1 LSEDNLIESLA
12 QVYETDYEV
21 GQDNVEA
28 LGLEMHNPVFFAS
41 AGLIVLFVSL
51 TLLFPESSR
60 EMLEATRGWIIN
72 SFDWLF
78 LSAGNIIVMFC
89 LALIVLP
96 YGSIRIGGDDAQ
108 PDYSRASWFAMLFA
122 AGMGIGLVFWS
133 VAEPVGYFTEWAGSP
148 LNIDGYSEQA
158 RIAALGATLYHWG
171 LHPWAIYALVALS
184 LAFFAYNKGLPLTL
198 RSTFYSLLGER
209 VWGRSGDF
217 IDIVA
222 VLATVFGLATSL
234 GFGAMQAASGMHFL
248 FDAPAG
254 LQTQIIIIMAVTC
267 VALISVVRGIDG
279 GVKLLSNIN
288 MLLALLLLLFV
299 IVVGSGAGLMANLGA
314 TISGYMQYI
323 LPLSNPVGR
332 VDDAFYHNWTIFFW
346 AWWISWSPF
355 VGMFIARVSRG
366 RTVREF
372 LTAVLLVP
380 TVVTCVWMSAF
391 GGNGIDQVQA
401 GVGQLSS
408 GITDSSLAMFQMLEN
423 LPLSGFTSLLAIVLV
438 LVFFVTS
445 SDSGSLVID
454 TITAGGSTSAPVAQ
468 RVFWAIT
475 QGAIAA
481 VLLSLGG
488 SAALGGLQAGAVST
502 GLPFTLVLLAMAVS
516 LLMGLRNER
525 SLQTAIEQQPSAPLQ
540 TGHNLNA
547 AGNSAAGMSAA
558 DRKQTSGG

>member
-1 LSEDNLIESLA
+1 MNDDNQIEDIEALE

-41 AGLIVLFVSL
+41 AALIVLFVSL

-72 SFDWLF
+72 TFDWLF
-78 LSAGNIIVMFC
+78 LSAGNIIVLFC
-89 LALIVLP
+89 LGLIISP
-96 YGSIRIGGDDAQ
+96 YGSIRIGGDQAV
-108 PDYSRASWFAMLFA
+108 PDFSRTSWFAMLFA

-148 LNIDGYSEQA
+148 LNIAGLSEQA
-158 RIAALGATLYHWG
+158 RVAALGATMYHWG

-198 RSTFYSLLGER
+198 RSTFYSLLGDR
-209 VWGRSGDF
+209 VWGRTGDV

-248 FDAPAG
+248 FDLPAG
-254 LQTQIIIIMAVTC
+254 LQTQIAIIIAVTA
-267 VALISVVRGIDG
+267 VALFSVVRGIDG

-288 MLLALLLLLFV
+288 MVLALLLLLFV
-299 IVVGSGAGLMANLGA
+299 IIVGSGTSFFSHLAS
-314 TISGYMQYI
+314 TISGYLQYL

-332 VDDAFYHNWTIFFW
+332 ADSDFYHNWTIFFW

-366 RTVREF
+366 RSVREF
-372 LTAVLLVP
+372 LIAVLLVP
-380 TVVTCVWMSAF
+380 TVVTSVWMSTF
-391 GGNGIDQVQA
+391 GGNGIEQVQA
-401 GVGQLSS
+401 GVGQLSN
-408 GITDSSLAMFQMLEN
+408 GITDSSLAMFQMLQN
-423 LPLSGFTSLLAIVLV
+423 LPLSAVTSLLAVVLV

-454 TITAGGSTSAPVAQ
+454 TITAGGSTSAPVTQ

-475 QGAIAA
+475 QGVIAA

-516 LLMGLRNER
+516 LFMGLRHER
-525 SLQTAIEQQPSAPLQ
+525 TLQTAIELQP
-540 TGHNLNA
+540 A
-547 AGNSAAGMSAA
+547 AATVA
-558 DRKQTSGG
+558 DDSRQASGA

>member
-1 LSEDNLIESLA
+1 LSEDNLIETLV
-12 QVYETDYEV
+12 QVYDTDYEV

-41 AGLIVLFVSL
+41 AALIVLFVSL

-60 EMLEATRGWIIN
+60 AMLEATRGWIIN

-78 LSAGNIIVMFC
+78 LSAGNLIVLFC

-96 YGSIRIGGDDAQ
+96 YGSIRIGGDAAT

-148 LNIDGYSEQA
+148 LNIAGHTAQA
-158 RIAALGATLYHWG
+158 RSAALGATMYHWG

-198 RSTFYSLLGER
+198 RSTFYSLLGDR
-209 VWGRSGDF
+209 VWGRSGDV

-248 FDAPAG
+248 FAAPAG
-254 LQTQIIIIMAVTC
+254 LQTQVAIIVAVTA

-288 MLLALLLLLFV
+288 MLLAMLLLLFV
-299 IVVGSGAGLMANLGA
+299 ILVGSGGNFLSNLGTTFSA
-314 TISGYMQYI
+314 YLSYI
-323 LPLSNPVGR
+323 LPLSNPLDR
-332 VDDAFYHNWTIFFW
+332 ADSAFYHNWTIFW

-372 LTAVLLVP
+372 LIAVLLVP
-380 TVVTCVWMSAF
+380 TLVTGVWMSTF

-401 GVGQLSS
+401 GVGQLSA
-408 GITDSSLAMFQMLEN
+408 GISDSSLAMFQMLQN
-423 LPLSGFTSLLAIVLV
+423 LPLAGITSLLAIVLV
-438 LVFFVTS
+438 LVFFITS

-454 TITAGGSTSAPVAQ
+454 TITAGGSTSAPVTQ

-475 QGAIAA
+475 QGVIAA

-516 LLMGLRNER
+516 LWMGLRHER
-525 SLQTAIEQQPSAPLQ
+525 SLLAAMELQPQVVLPDADRQ
-540 TGHNLNA
+540 
-547 AGNSAAGMSAA
+547 SAAANRSVPA
-558 DRKQTSGG
+558 DNRTAGG